1 MRYVSGIKWA
11 GRSTKFGCGAFASA
25 FIVMTAW
32 VLPTQ
37 AYAAAASFSLTWTN
51 SKNSTDTFSGTLSVD
66 SDLFPNS
73 GVINLAS
80 TNAVLSVT
88 IPQLGGKVYTM
99 ADFSTF
105 SIGLSHATVSNF
117 SVGQNLIS
125 TNLVSQALIYG
136 KVGSSAH
143 NNFNGCNNE
152 YGVCF
157 NREALG
163 PVYNLTSMTVLAPT
177 H

>member
-1 MRYVSGIKWA
+1 MMA
-11 GRSTKFGCGAFASA
+11 
-25 FIVMTAW
+25 AW

-37 AYAAAASFSLTWTN
+37 AHAALKSFGLTWTN
-51 SKNSTDTFSGTLSVD
+51 SNNSTDTFSGKLSVD

-73 GVINLAS
+73 GIINLAL

-88 IPQLGGKVYTM
+88 IPQLGGKIYTM

-105 SIGLSHATVSNF
+105 SVGLTQAAVSKF
-117 SVGQNLIS
+117 SVGQNLIG

-143 NNFNGCNNE
+143 NNFNGCSNE
-152 YGVCF
+152 FGVCF

-163 PVYNLTSMTVLAPT
+163 PVYNLTSMTVLAPAN
-177 H
+177 